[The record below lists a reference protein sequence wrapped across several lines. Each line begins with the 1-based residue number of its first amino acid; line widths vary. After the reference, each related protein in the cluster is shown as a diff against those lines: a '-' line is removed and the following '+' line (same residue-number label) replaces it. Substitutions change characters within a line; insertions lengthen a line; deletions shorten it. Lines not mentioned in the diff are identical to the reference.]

1 MSSRSQ
7 TFFVAC
13 ENRVRSRSSRIF
25 SRNVNTSS
33 SEGRINGFFSVF
45 AIKLATAGS
54 VIEED
59 EANEDDNVFR

>member
-54 VIEED
+54 AIEE